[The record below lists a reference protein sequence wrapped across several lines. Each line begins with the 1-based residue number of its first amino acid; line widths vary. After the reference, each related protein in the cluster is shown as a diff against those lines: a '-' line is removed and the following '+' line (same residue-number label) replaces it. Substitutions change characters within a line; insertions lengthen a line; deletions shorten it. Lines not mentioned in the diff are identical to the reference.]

1 MAFDTDGT
9 VEETADASTTSF
21 TRKSANTEYSDQ
33 EASKTASVGSTP
45 GDSSDEVDP
54 RRLMEDPSISDIR
67 WLYRGSL
74 AQTLVNKPID
84 DVFKNGF
91 KVKTEEDNPEF
102 RNILDEH
109 EWVKHYKLVQKKAR
123 RDGFALTYFILEDD
137 SDGVWED
144 PMDESVNVRGVHK
157 LEALTLDDL
166 SRYRSSPTS
175 GVRPSIEEA
184 TGHEYDEYEIRRT
197 GIVVDT
203 DPSSQTYKEPLG
215 YLVGPD
221 QFNGNHDQVKFIH
234 RNRIQH
240 HVWNPEVDAELDD
253 NTFGKYEGDS
263 VLVSSYHILRGLKK
277 GNWSIMQTLFRY
289 AAKLYH
295 VELPEDADEDD
306 FDEATNQLQNM
317 NAKGEIITPS
327 GYEVQDFQ
335 TDGQLDPE
343 EYFDVL
349 FKQVC
354 ASNEMT
360 KSVLFGTQSGTVSGS
375 ETDIKNY
382 FNKVERMRHERVER
396 DMRGFVR
403 QYKILVDGRASEQY
417 EAPFDVEWGPLFKL
431 SELDQVEA
439 LSRKMGVLT
448 AAINSFIMTPQEARN
463 VLQEDWADAE
473 IDWQDEFSEDE
484 EQFLQTLN
492 MAQQGAETAEE
503 KAEAETS
510 GASAEGASDP
520 DEGSTQQQNG
530 GGATGQRT
538 SAQPNSDDLSGES
551 PDSVESR
558 QASPNDIDRLAEA
571 VVQRIE
577 SRDEPRYEF

>member
-1 MAFDTDGT
+1 MAFETNDI
-9 VEETADASTTSF
+9 EETTDASTTSF
-21 TRKSANTEYSDQ
+21 TRKDANTTYSED
-33 EASKTASVGSTP
+33 EAAESAGVGTTP

-54 RRLMEDPSISDIR
+54 RRLMGNPSLNDLR
-67 WLYRGSL
+67 WLYRTSL
-74 AQTLVNKPID
+74 AQTLVNKPVD
-84 DVFKNGF
+84 DSFKNGF
-91 KVKTEEDNPEF
+91 EIKNDGENNTDYRNVIDKTD
-102 RNILDEH
+102 
-109 EWVKHYKLVQKKAR
+109 WVDHYKLVQKKAR

-137 SDGVWED
+137 SEGVWDD
-144 PMDESVNVRGVHK
+144 PMDDDVTVEGVHK

-166 SRYRSSPTS
+166 SRHRSSRGSS

-184 TGHEYDEYEIRRT
+184 TGREYDEYEIRRT

-203 DPSSQTYKEPLG
+203 DPGSKTYKEPIG

-221 QFNGNHDQVKFIH
+221 QFSGNDDKVKFIH
-234 RNRIQH
+234 KNRIIH
-240 HVWNPEVDAELDD
+240 HTWNPEVDADLTD
-253 NTFGKYEGDS
+253 NTFGEYEGDS

-306 FDEATNQLQNM
+306 FNEATNQLQNM
-317 NAKGEIITPS
+317 NAKGEIITPH
-327 GYEVQDFQ
+327 GYEVDDFQ
-335 TDGQLDPE
+335 TDGQLQPE

-349 FKQVC
+349 FEQIC

-382 FNKVERMRHERVER
+382 FNKVERMRQERVEA
-396 DMRGFVR
+396 DMRDYIAH
-403 QYKILVDGRASEQY
+403 YKALIDGRASED
-417 EAPFDVEWGPLFKL
+417 FDPEFNVEWGPLFEM

-448 AAINSFIMTPQEARN
+448 AAINSFIMTPMEAREI
-463 VLQEDWADAE
+463 LQEDWADAD
-473 IDWQDEFSEDE
+473 IDWNDEFSQE
-484 EQFLQTLN
+484 EKQFLQTLN

-503 KAEAETS
+503 KAEAERGTA
-510 GASAEGASDP
+510 GNQSAATPED
-520 DEGSTQQQNG
+520 GSTQQQNG
-530 GGATGQRT
+530 GGRT
-538 SAQPNSDDLSGES
+538 QGETSDPDQPTSDS
-551 PDSVESR
+551 
-558 QASPNDIDRLAEA
+558 IDRLADA
-571 VVQRIE
+571 VVARLE

>member
-1 MAFDTDGT
+1 MAFDTNGQ
-9 VEETADASTTSF
+9 VHETEDASSSSF
-21 TRKSANTEYSDQ
+21 TTQTAESTYSED
-33 EASKTASVGSTP
+33 EASKTAGVGTTP

-54 RRLMEDPSISDIR
+54 RRLMADPSLNDIR
-67 WLYRGSL
+67 WLYRTSL

-84 DVFKNGF
+84 DSFKNGF
-91 KVKTEEDNPEF
+91 DITTESETGGTEF
-102 RNILDEH
+102 ENVLSDH
-109 EWVKHYKLVQKKAR
+109 DWVEHYKMVQKKAR
-123 RDGFALTYFILEDD
+123 RDGFALTYFVLEDD
-137 SDGVWED
+137 SGGPWED
-144 PMDESVNVRGVHK
+144 PMKDSVNVRDVAK
-157 LEALTLDDL
+157 LEFFTLDDL
-166 SRYRSSPTS
+166 SRYKTS
-175 GVRPSIEEA
+175 GPSAGVRPSVEEA
-184 TGHEYDEYEIRRT
+184 TGKEPGEYEIRRT

-203 DPSSQTYKEPLG
+203 DPMSPTYKEPLG

-221 QFNGNHDQVKFIH
+221 QFAGNNDQVQFIH
-234 RNRIQH
+234 KNRILH
-240 HVWNPEVDAELDD
+240 HVWNPEVDADLEDD
-253 NTFGKYEGDS
+253 TFGRYEGDS

-317 NAKGEIITPS
+317 NAKGEIITPH
-327 GYEVQDFQ
+327 GYDVQDFQ

-343 EYFDVL
+343 PYFEVL
-349 FKQVC
+349 FEQVC

-382 FNKVERMRHERVER
+382 FNKVERMRRDRVER
-396 DMRGFVR
+396 DMRNFVTR
-403 QYKILVDGRASEQY
+403 YKALVDGRASEDF
-417 EAPFDVEWGPLFKL
+417 EAEFDVEWGPLFKM

-448 AAINSFIMTPQEARN
+448 AAINNFIMTPQEARV
-463 VLQEDWADAE
+463 VLQEEWAEADV
-473 IDWQDEFSEDE
+473 DWQDEFSEEE

-503 KAEAETS
+503 KVSAES
-510 GASAEGASDP
+510 GAEGASTP

-530 GGATGQRT
+530 GGRT
-538 SAQPNSDDLSGES
+538 QGETSD
-551 PDSVESR
+551 PDNPTS
-558 QASPNDIDRLAEA
+558 DTIDQLADA

-577 SRDEPRYEF
+577 SRDEPRFEF